1 MEWRT
6 DILGD
11 VCDIAIGGTPSRS
24 VPEYWASKGNDGLPW
39 VSIADMHSP
48 FITKT
53 RESITNLGAKRSN
66 GSLLEAGT
74 LLMSFKLTIGRLS
87 FAGIPLRTNEAIA
100 ALRCPRIDQRF
111 LYHGLHYW
119 DLLGDV
125 DQAIKGATLNK
136 QKLKKIPVC
145 YPEDPDIQRAIAD
158 ALDAVD
164 RACEM
169 LAKEIVKQERVRAGL
184 LQALLTRGIDE
195 NGEIRPRVLRSRGQN
210 NAIPNGWT
218 KTTIGGLGKWR
229 GGLTPSKQVSRY
241 WAGDHLWVSPKDVK
255 AAVLHDT
262 EDHLSQDAIDSC
274 ALRIF
279 PAGSIFT
286 VFRSGILKHSLPI
299 ATCAAPFTVNQ
310 DIKVLE
316 PNDGVSNAY
325 AFYLMRFH
333 SSSLLRKAVKAGT
346 TVESID
352 TIVFLEYPVALPRPE
367 EQALIVRALEQQNNE
382 LETDRKV
389 HAKLQRLKTGL
400 MRDLLSGRVSVEPLL
415 DLPPASPAKMEKP

>member
-1 MEWRT
+1 MSSWKQVE
-6 DILGD
+6 LGSVGTLTMGQSPPSEYYNSARQGMPFLQGCAQFGEHVPASD
-11 VCDIAIGGTPSRS
+11 VHTTAGNKIARS
-24 VPEYWASKGNDGLPW
+24 GSVLISVRAPVGRLN
-39 VSIADMHSP
+39 IADQ
-48 FITKT
+48 
-53 RESITNLGAKRSN
+53 NYV
-66 GSLLEAGT
+66 
-74 LLMSFKLTIGRLS
+74 IGRGV
-87 FAGIPLRTNEAIA
+87 AAIEG
-100 ALRCPRIDQRF
+100 RGHSTRF
-111 LYHGLHYW
+111 LYY
-119 DLLGDV
+119 LLNNATTQLEAVAQGSTFSAINSSQLRSFKVLVPTDPAV
-125 DQAIKGATLNK
+125 EQAIVELLELIGTC
-136 QKLKKIPVC
+136 I
-145 YPEDPDIQRAIAD
+145 EHQRFVIA
-158 ALDAVD
+158 
-164 RACEM
+164 
-169 LAKEIVKQERVRAGL
+169 KQERVRAGL
-184 LQALLTRGIDE
+184 LQTLLTRGIDK
-195 NGEIRPRVLRSRGQN
+195 NGEIRPRVLHSRGQN

-389 HAKLQRLKTGL
+389 HAKLHRLKTGL

-415 DLPPASPAKMEKP
+415 DLPPASTANMEKP